1 MKNVQTK
8 TLLTLLVA
16 VLMIAA
22 VFTVLPIGLA
32 SAKPEA
38 APAAAPAAALKN
50 TRTILLYSGSGITAS
65 ANGSAVYTGGY
76 AGADCYNTIDV
87 GSAQTVTMII
97 SHSVDAQNW
106 VTGNTFT
113 AVSADGT
120 AFTNTVP
127 YGLYFRAAASLAG
140 SNAVT
145 VTARCVLKD

>member
-1 MKNVQTK
+1 M
-8 TLLTLLVA
+8 
-16 VLMIAA
+16 
-22 VFTVLPIGLA
+22 
-32 SAKPEA
+32 
-38 APAAAPAAALKN
+38 
-50 TRTILLYSGSGITAS
+50 LYSGSGITAS

-120 AFTNTVP
+120 RVP
-127 YGLYFRAAASLAG
+127 YFVLHRRDMLLNGQNPTLLYAYGGFQVSNTPAYSPNVGKLWLDRRPRSTVHFPGTGTTDPERSRLWEWVAAA
-140 SNAVT
+140 
-145 VTARCVLKD
+145 AR